1 MSLLQAGFGSSGGE
15 YTIDDS
21 LRFRQSAS
29 AYLSRSQVS
38 SVTNNKK
45 YTISVWFKRGALG
58 SSTGSTAQ
66 IIFQGM
72 NQLAATGQIWSTLTF
87 SSDTFYIGDYNGSS
101 NAVVQSTAV
110 YRDPA
115 AWYHVVANFD
125 SAQATA
131 SNRMKLYVNGS
142 QVTTLTTANYPA
154 LNATSVSNFNN
165 YLQRIGDFYQGQIY
179 YGFDGYLAEYNFID
193 GQALTAD
200 DFGEFDANGTWKP
213 LAYTG
218 TYGNNGFYLPM
229 TPTTQA
235 TGFNTVLFT
244 GTETEQKIDGVGFS
258 PDLVWLKRRSAANS
272 HGLFDTVRG
281 VNKYVRT
288 EVTAAEGT
296 AADLVNSFD
305 PDGFTLGSNGT
316 WNNSGSTNVAW
327 CWDAGSGSAGTNTDG
342 DINSTVKANPATG
355 FSIVSYTGTG
365 SGGTV
370 GHGLG
375 VAPAMIIIKKRSA
388 TGNWVVYH
396 QSLGIGKY
404 VYINSTAASA
414 TYSGFWN
421 DVAPTSSVFN
431 LGGGNSDVNG
441 SAATYIAYCF
451 AEVAGYSKFDSYT
464 GTGASGKVVTTGFRP
479 AFVMIKRTD
488 SANSWVMIDAIR
500 DPVDIR
506 DSILWADLADAEAS
520 GGTTT
525 SLDFT
530 DTGFE
535 LNGGGGSINVN
546 GGTYIYM
553 AFADTADA
561 RFNFD
566 ASGNHNNWEA
576 NNINSNAESETTYD
590 LMKDTPSLVD
600 TNAGNFATLNP
611 LDKYSSAVIAEGNLK
626 IGANN
631 NSWTN
636 QARSTF
642 FVSSGK
648 WYWEV
653 TFSPGTGSFWKAGIR
668 DAAAALTSNNSSS
681 TGYEY
686 YAYNGNKQATGVNS
700 SYGSGLTA
708 GDVLGLALDM
718 DAGTITA
725 YKNNTSLG
733 VMFSGLS
740 GSYSPTVSMYN
751 SFISLNFGQRP
762 FAYTPPSGFLKLNT
776 FNLPDSTIE
785 KGAEYMTTTLWA
797 GNGATSR
804 AISNEVN
811 GISMQPDVVWLKSR
825 STANQHVLLDSV
837 RGTNKYLRSSS
848 TAAEGTFSFLS
859 SFNSDGFT
867 LSTNDNE
874 ANANGYNYVG
884 WQWKASNTT
893 ATNSAGANGATIAS
907 TYSANTTSGFSI
919 VTYTGTAANATVF
932 HGIGTAPSI
941 IICKSRTSVISWPVY
956 SSTLGISK
964 YLELN
969 TTIAAGSI
977 SNYWGANSPTST
989 VFSLPNAAYNNNL
1002 NSQNYIAYCFA
1013 EVPGYSAFG
1022 IYTGNASTDGP
1033 FIFTGMRPS
1042 WLLVKRT
1049 DAAGNAWYLED
1060 SSRNTYNPV
1069 NLELYPNLANA
1080 EATSTDYDFLSN
1092 GFKIRASHTG
1102 INANGGTYIYMAFAE
1117 NPFKNSNAR

>member
-1 MSLLQAGFGSSGGE
+1 MSLLPVGFGASGDD

-21 LRFRQSAS
+21 LRFRSSAT
-29 AYLSRSQVS
+29 AYLSRTPATAGNRKTYTWSGWVKRGSITSSTLFTGGDINTPNYTLLFFNGNGLQLNSLVS
-38 SVTNNKK
+38 SAQSIIV
-45 YTISVWFKRGALG
+45 
-58 SSTGSTAQ
+58 ST
-66 IIFQGM
+66 
-72 NQLAATGQIWSTLTF
+72 
-87 SSDTFYIGDYNGSS
+87 
-101 NAVVQSTAV
+101 TAV
-110 YRDPA
+110 YRDLS
-115 AWYHVVANFD
+115 AWYHVVFSID
-125 SAQATA
+125 TTQATN
-131 SNRMKLYVNGS
+131 SNGVKIWVNGVQQALS
-142 QVTTLTTANYPA
+142 FSVYNQNADTSINNTVEHRSGSLVGAASTL
-154 LNATSVSNFNN
+154 
-165 YLQRIGDFYQGQIY
+165 
-179 YGFDGYLAEYNFID
+179 FDGYLTEVNFID
-193 GQALTAD
+193 GQALTPT
-200 DFGEFDANGTWKP
+200 DFGEYDDNGTWKP

-218 TYGNNGFYLPM
+218 TYGTNGFYLPM

-235 TGFNTVLFT
+235 TGQNTVLYAGDG
-244 GTETEQKIDGVGFS
+244 GTQSINGVGFS
-258 PDLVWLKRRSAANS
+258 PDLVWLKCRNDAQYHILQNSVTGAGKTLFSNTTSAESGNAGDFIS
-272 HGLFDTVRG
+272 
-281 VNKYVRT
+281 
-288 EVTAAEGT
+288 
-296 AADLVNSFD
+296 SFD
-305 PDGFTLGSNGT
+305 SDGFTVNNTYAGGTNNTANGSGKT
-316 WNNSGSTNVAW
+316 YVAW
-327 CWDAGSGSAGTNTDG
+327 CWDAGAGSAGTNTVG
-342 DINSTVKANPATG
+342 TINSTVKANPATG
-355 FSIVSYTGTG
+355 FSIVTYTGD
-365 SGGTV
+365 GGADTI

-375 VAPAMIIIKKRSA
+375 VAPKFIITKTRSIVNA
-388 TGNWVVYH
+388 WNCYH
-396 QSLGIGKY
+396 ASIGAGY
-404 VYINSTAASA
+404 RLFFSTSDAVASS
-414 TYSGFWN
+414 TVWN
-421 DVAPTSSVFN
+421 NTSPTSTVFSVGDAN
-431 LGGGNSDVNG
+431 TNG
-441 SAATYIAYCF
+441 SGTTMVAYCF

-464 GTGASGKVVTTGFRP
+464 GTGSSGKVVTTGFRP
-479 AFVMIKRTD
+479 AFVMIKRTNLAD
-488 SANSWVMIDAIR
+488 SWAMFDSTR
-500 DPVDIR
+500 DPVNPIDK
-506 DSILWADLADAEAS
+506 LLYAESSNAE
-520 GGTTT
+520 GTNIYAAI
-525 SLDFT
+525 DFT
-530 DTGFE
+530 DTGFT
-535 LNGGGGSINVN
+535 VN
-546 GGTYIYM
+546 GIGSTVNNAGGNYIYM

-566 ASGNHNNWEA
+566 ASGNHNNWEP
-576 NNINSNAESETTYD
+576 NNINSNGESETTYD

-600 TNAGNFATLNP
+600 ENAGNFCTLNP

-653 TFSPGTGSFWKAGIR
+653 TLSPGTGGFWKAGIR
-668 DAAAALTSNNSSS
+668 DAAAALTATTTTS

-686 YAYNGNKQATGVNS
+686 VAFNGNKNAPGVYS
-700 SYGSGLTA
+700 SYGSALVN
-708 GDVLGLALDM
+708 GDVLGFALDM
-718 DAGTITA
+718 DAGTITV

-762 FAYTPPSGFLKLNT
+762 FAYTPPTGFLKLNT

-804 AISNEVN
+804 AISN
-811 GISMQPDVVWLKSR
+811 GIPMQPDFVWLKNR

-874 ANANGYNYVG
+874 ANANGYSYVG

-893 ATNSAGANGATIAS
+893 ATNSAGTNGATIAS

-977 SNYWGANSPTST
+977 SNYWGANSPTPT

-1022 IYTGNASTDGP
+1022 SYEGNANNDGP
-1033 FIFTGMRPS
+1033 FIYTGFRPS
-1042 WLLVKRT
+1042 FVIVKSVDSTSDWLLMDSKRI
-1049 DAAGNAWYLED
+1049 GF
-1060 SSRNTYNPV
+1060 NPDNEYMEV
-1069 NLELYPNLANA
+1069 NNANA
-1080 EATSTDYDFLSN
+1080 EGTVNTIDFVSN
-1092 GFKIRASHTG
+1092 GFKLRDRTADP
-1102 INANGGTYIYMAFAE
+1102 NVAETYIYMAFAE